1 VTKNDLIQTCSKTTL
16 SSQKILDEN
25 TAKLLC
31 SLTDGDEAWQ
41 KKILEDKQITA
52 ALLPL
57 FTIYEKEYVYWGLLL
72 NISQHAG

>member
-1 VTKNDLIQTCSKTTL
+1 MLKNHIIKSEDPGRKHCL
-16 SSQKILDEN
+16 
-25 TAKLLC
+25 KLLC